1 LHSGFVSN
9 KSDRCVIPQKETLRS
24 LWSGEL
30 LASESLPFS
39 QSPSHGEHHEKDVSL
54 ADQAA
59 SEDTRLALAMGRE
72 DLEAERE
79 FALRFLPGI
88 RAMLRARL
96 RNSGRAADLVQDV
109 MIDNRLSVSIRSPDA
124 NDPCISSGDVGSHL
138 IPIDVTLAPS
148 SAAHWVTLCRWPI
161 RALTS
166 LATFI

>member
-1 LHSGFVSN
+1 
-9 KSDRCVIPQKETLRS
+9 
-24 LWSGEL
+24 
-30 LASESLPFS
+30 
-39 QSPSHGEHHEKDVSL
+39 VSL

-124 NDPCISSGDVGSHL
+124 NDPCISSGMLVATSSRL
-138 IPIDVTLAPS
+138 TL
-148 SAAHWVTLCRWPI
+148 HWHHPQLRI
-161 RALTS
+161 G
-166 LATFI
+166 

>member
-1 LHSGFVSN
+1 
-9 KSDRCVIPQKETLRS
+9 
-24 LWSGEL
+24 

-72 DLEAERE
+72 DLEAERD